1 MYIYYLLCFIFIFL
15 YVLDFHNILI
25 SRFYIK
31 YNTWTKLNNMVSIK
45 HKNYIFIIW
54 FSIKL
59 ILQAL
64 YINLI
69 QYLNKS
75 LIMIDK
81 NTYELTYI
89 INGTTYKNRIKI
101 KKGPKPVLQISDECS
116 EDITDKILPYLGPSY
131 DFNGSKLTPKIF
143 GYKTLTFEMSDGNEK
158 FFDENDIIEF
168 IF

>member
-1 MYIYYLLCFIFIFL
+1 MYILGFFIFFL
-15 YVLDFHNILI
+15 YILDLHNIII
-25 SRFYIK
+25 SQCSIK
-31 YNTWTKLNNMVSIK
+31 YKKWTKINNMVSIK
-45 HKNYIFIIW
+45 YNNQLFIVW

-59 ILQAL
+59 IFQAL

-75 LIMIDK
+75 LIIIDK
-81 NTYELTYI
+81 NTYELTYV